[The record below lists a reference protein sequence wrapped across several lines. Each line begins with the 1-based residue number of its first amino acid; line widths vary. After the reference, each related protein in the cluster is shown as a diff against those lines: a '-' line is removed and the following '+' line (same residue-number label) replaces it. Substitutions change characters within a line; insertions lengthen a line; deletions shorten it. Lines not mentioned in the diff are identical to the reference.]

1 MINYYMLVLF
11 HTIKAAVLLIKYK
24 TTGFDPIQNEH
35 YPDYYLKLRAI
46 I

>member
-11 HTIKAAVLLIKYK
+11 LTIKAGVLLIKYK
-24 TTGFDPIQNEH
+24 TTGFNPIQNGP